1 MKYTIKESELKNLV
15 RKHIVESLRQRKER
29 SNEDRL
35 KQFIKESV
43 KKAVNEIKL
52 DNPHNNLSNVDNAFA
67 NTSDGTNKFVGGSE
81 DFVFGLA
88 ELMVDNNLTV
98 NDLQKYGNMMKYV
111 SPELLN
117 KQIERYKMFLKAEEE
132 DDKRREA
139 QAWAEQQMSDMGGE
153 FAEEVD

>member
-1 MKYTIKESELKNLV
+1 
-15 RKHIVESLRQRKER
+15 
-29 SNEDRL
+29 
-35 KQFIKESV
+35 
-43 KKAVNEIKL
+43 
-52 DNPHNNLSNVDNAFA
+52 
-67 NTSDGTNKFVGGSE
+67 
-81 DFVFGLA
+81 
-88 ELMVDNNLTV
+88 
-98 NDLQKYGNMMKYV
+98 MKYV